1 MIKRVSRSLS
11 DVAVEIE
18 HKLKTEHGVTEEQLT
33 KFRDRV
39 LNSGYLFPIGGIR
52 VPIEVLWIDY
62 EVQRDVI
69 IKHILN
75 LLKRWDSRICQPAAC
90 NTVPELVEVIDAAR
104 NLYNFKK
111 LFVYDAQHRCVTLA
125 VLGFREIPVTVV
137 IDADPKFASYA
148 FREANSSIKK
158 IGEPDKHRNN
168 VRLFG
173 LGVHDEDTIKAKN
186 LQDQFDRLKIDLVED
201 WNKIP
206 AAERQPHY
214 MSHFDYAKK
223 PMGPDKSGKTAHDI
237 LNAII
242 TAWPKNQ
249 KIQNGIYIGLNHMNE
264 QVKALGRRMPRD
276 WMTQVCLKV
285 AKSFANAEDVENAA
299 GRHAKWLAKSTT
311 WSVPEGMFKFMREVY
326 RLNGGLLAIPSDG
339 VDWELDKGFWVDANL
354 VPNHKHLYRVKQT
367 TAQEIEYV

>member
-11 DVAVEIE
+11 DVAAEIE

-223 PMGPDKSGKTAHDI
+223 PMGPDKSGKAAHDI

-326 RLNGGLLAIPSDG
+326 RLNGGSLAIPSDG